1 MSRRVKAEKSARA
14 SQRQSQNPVPEED
27 VSMAEPRDGEEDDE
41 AAQLER
47 VLATIANYPD
57 QPIDEQQEAKI
68 RVISSD
74 INVYSTLYNTV
85 LDDLLETAT
94 MLADA
99 LPGDDHPFDNQEMAR
114 LKDSFLALLDNQHA
128 SELHLD
134 TLTNDIRKPVASGRK
149 VVDPASIL
157 DAGFEKR
164 METYRSQ
171 TTRQKYSKSKPL
183 KNFISNVWEGYRP
196 EESAPTVNSILPREE
211 GDPEDSDDEMEVG
224 GVTQDYKCPLT
235 LQIYDDPLTS
245 TVCGH
250 SFSADAIR
258 AYVRANNKCPAQGCN
273 AQISL
278 GVLKED
284 KVLQKKARAAKRR
297 AAREESESADEI
309 DDD

>member
-1 MSRRVKAEKSARA
+1 MSRRLKVEKGARA
-14 SQRQSQNPVPEED
+14 SQRQSQRSQPEDD
-27 VSMAEPRDGEEDDE
+27 VAMDDPRDGEEEDE

-57 QPIDEQQEAKI
+57 QPIDEQQEAKL
-68 RVISSD
+68 RVISSE
-74 INVYSTLYNTV
+74 IGVFSNLYNNALEDM
-85 LDDLLETAT
+85 LDTAT

-99 LPGDDHPFDNQEMAR
+99 LPGDDAPFE
-114 LKDSFLALLDNQHA
+114 
-128 SELHLD
+128 SE
-134 TLTNDIRKPVASGRK
+134 I
-149 VVDPASIL
+149 DPASIL

-171 TTRQKYSKSKPL
+171 TTRQKYSKSKTL
-183 KNFISNVWEGYRP
+183 KNFISNVWESYRP
-196 EESAPTVNSILPREE
+196 DESAPTVNTILLREE

-258 AYVRANNKCPAQGCN
+258 GYVKTNNRCPAQGCN

-284 KVLQKKARAAKRR
+284 KVLQKKAKAAKRR

-309 DDD
+309 DD

>member
-1 MSRRVKAEKSARA
+1 MSRRVKVEKGART
-14 SQRQSQNPVPEED
+14 SQRPEADED
-27 VSMAEPRDGEEDDE
+27 VSTAHEGEDE
-41 AAQLER
+41 ATQLER
-47 VLATIANYPD
+47 VLVTIANYPD
-57 QPIDEQQEAKI
+57 QPLDEEQEAKL
-68 RVISSD
+68 RVISSE
-74 INVYSTLYNTV
+74 ISVFSSLYSTAI
-85 LDDLLETAT
+85 DDLLETAT

-99 LPGDDHPFDNQEMAR
+99 LPGDDHPFENEEMTR
-114 LKDSFLALLDNQHA
+114 LKNSLLALLDNQHA

-134 TLTNDIRKPVASGRK
+134 TITNDIRKPVAAGRK
-149 VVDPASIL
+149 IVDPASIL
-157 DAGFEKR
+157 DVGFAKR

-171 TTRQKYSKSKPL
+171 TSRQKYGKSQPL
-183 KNFISNVWEGYRP
+183 KGFISDVWETYRP
-196 EESAPTVNSILPREE
+196 EESAPTVNAVLAREE
-211 GDPEDSDDEMEVG
+211 GDPEESDDEMEVG

-258 AYVRANNKCPAQGCN
+258 TYAKTNNKCPAQGCH

-284 KVLQKKARAAKRR
+284 KVLQKKAKAAKRR

-309 DDD
+309 DD

>member
-1 MSRRVKAEKSARA
+1 MSRRVKVEKGARA
-14 SQRQSQNPVPEED
+14 SQRQSQRPLHEED
-27 VSMAEPRDGEEDDE
+27 ITMVGSRDGEDDDE
-41 AAQLER
+41 AARLER

-57 QPIDEQQEAKI
+57 QPIDEQQEQKL
-68 RVISSD
+68 RVISSE
-74 INVYSTLYNTV
+74 IGVYSNLYSTA
-85 LDDLLETAT
+85 LEDMLETAT

-99 LPGDDHPFDNQEMAR
+99 LPGDNDPFENEELVR
-114 LKDSFLALLDNQHA
+114 LKDSLLALLDNQHA

-134 TLTNDIRKPVASGRK
+134 TMANDIRNPVAAGRK
-149 VVDPASIL
+149 IVDPVSIL

-164 METYRSQ
+164 MKTYRSQ

-183 KNFISNVWEGYRP
+183 KGFISNVWESYRP
-196 EESAPTVNSILPREE
+196 DESAPTVNTVLPRED

-235 LQIYDDPLTS
+235 LQIYVDPLTS
-245 TVCGH
+245 SVCGH
-250 SFSADAIR
+250 SFSAEAIR
-258 AYVRANNKCPAQGCN
+258 AWVRSNNKCPAQGCN

-284 KVLQKKARAAKRR
+284 KGLQKKAKAAKRR

-309 DDD
+309 DD

>member
-1 MSRRVKAEKSARA
+1 MSRRVKAEKVARA
-14 SQRQSQNPVPEED
+14 SQRSAPED
-27 VSMAEPRDGEEDDE
+27 ASMVDSRDEEEDDE

-57 QPIDEQQEAKI
+57 QPIDEQQEAKL
-68 RVISSD
+68 RVISSE
-74 INVYSTLYNTV
+74 INVFNNLYSTA
-85 LDDLLETAT
+85 LDDILETAT

-99 LPGDDHPFDNQEMAR
+99 LPGDDHPLENQEMIR
-114 LKDSFLALLDNQHA
+114 LKDSLLTLLDNQHA
-128 SELHLD
+128 AELHLD
-134 TLTNDIRKPVASGRK
+134 TITDDIRKPVAAGRK
-149 VVDPASIL
+149 IVDPASIL
-157 DAGFEKR
+157 DTGFEKR
-164 METYRSQ
+164 IEMYRSQ
-171 TTRQKYSKSKPL
+171 TARQKYSKSKPL
-183 KNFISNVWEGYRP
+183 KNFITNVWESHRP
-196 EESAPTVNSILPREE
+196 DESAPTVNTILPREE

-245 TVCGH
+245 TACGH

-258 AYVRANNKCPAQGCN
+258 AYVRTNNRCPAQGCN

-297 AAREESESADEI
+297 AAREESESAEEI
-309 DDD
+309 DD